1 MLKRPKNTDTMDDV
15 LQMQHDYMEKKDK
28 NLVPAAHVVS
38 TKKNKQGTKTSLFAK
53 QRNIE
58 KSAESDS
65 NKSTVI
71 RDVIER
77 KYDSKDLSEIT
88 TTESMDTD
96 GGFPEVL
103 NIDFKEDS
111 SSKESLFASIMNKS
125 RHSDEHTEKQENIE
139 DMKKSID
146 TDNVEFLKSMSS
158 VEILREREELLK
170 SMDPNLIKFI
180 QSKSKLEKKQDSKES
195 QSAESSSTKRSSEDY
210 KNYIKD
216 IPTQDI
222 LEDAN
227 TFNFVNMN
235 ILEPE
240 KLEWLKNVNK
250 IYAVPKDKKY
260 EARFDLKGFLLP
272 YTFDEENSKK
282 DNRELFCH
290 EEETHR
296 PGYTLQELFRLA
308 RADMLQQRI
317 SAINVISG
325 IINMYTQGFYDGIID
340 LPISKTFFFL
350 RFGLDEN
357 VPVIIESIAKCL
369 SYLFYNEADEAII
382 DLIFETNF
390 GYLQPLIGNESLQD
404 QKIVEDGLDLN
415 KMNLNEHSES
425 LFESKVDD
433 ILSVDDREKESM
445 TDFHLAEINLVECL
459 ERTNIIERISY
470 IIIVMNANQNVN
482 ISCLKILISLARHS
496 ESFAVKITG
505 KKNLMEHLVNI
516 LSIEKPEESRMII
529 KLLRIIISYNLSNVT
544 KLINPP
550 LLEKFVSSISLQNDM
565 NIKYIQLQI
574 ESFRFLRLYFRI
586 TQDESTFSR
595 ILMPLRYLLEWHF
608 QNLDFHERNHF
619 VCRIHASALLYLIQC
634 SNVAITYT
642 IFGETFKMCCKKWFA
657 RAASKSLQDLSQK
670 ILLSCVLDVSGSF
683 IKFIPEFFYDFI
695 NDYLFKFLAS
705 NCYQELT
712 ESLQSSSLLLT
723 DLHDRRFTHKTLPN
737 FGSIVRKKLVSNA
750 TPNLIYAQNY
760 SHPFVHSLLMFTL
773 LFKDKRN
780 NMNSQIYEKLL
791 NHFNNAGIEKYLETF
806 SMLQKAS
813 MTSTNWFVQTEIKLI
828 YNLLKLKH
836 YNRPWMFKAAYNLI
850 LNLSADKILLV
861 LDIFDS
867 FIFHKDFAES
877 QLTTD
882 ELERMKYVY
891 NGLVMSKVKERK
903 TNYIAIVEGWNKL
916 LLRDTWAYEF
926 LLIFLC
932 NVGVIS
938 NDVKQT
944 IETDLTEDEIISTT
958 LKFKSF
964 LKSKGIQTL
973 SNDEQLMYLM
983 LIYFGKDLN
992 FLNESVKE
1000 MIKSDLDNMKG
1011 KVFKFNHKL
1020 NNEKDFES
1028 LYKLFLDTFQ
1038 AQSYG
1043 DNLFSS
1049 MLMIPLS
1056 QKNDSKWRNIVW
1068 SEYAMVLKF
1077 INCEETDL
1085 LYDFNDYLYPLETD
1099 EILLKAYKSSLKY
1112 LRKDSIP
1119 WKIAVHHLSNYSV
1132 K

>member
-15 LQMQHDYMEKKDK
+15 LQMQRDYLEKKDK
-28 NLVPAAHVVS
+28 DFTPAAHVVS
-38 TKKNKQGTKTSLFAK
+38 SKKNTKTSLFAK

-58 KSAESDS
+58 KSTKSEPS
-65 NKSTVI
+65 KSTVI
-71 RDVIER
+71 RDVVER
-77 KYDSKDLSEIT
+77 KYDPKDLSEIT
-88 TTESMDTD
+88 SEPMDTD
-96 GGFPEVL
+96 TGFPEVL
-103 NIDFKEDS
+103 NIDLKDDCD
-111 SSKESLFASIMNKS
+111 SKESLFASIMKKNKNTDS
-125 RHSDEHTEKQENIE
+125 SSDQKPEKTECLEE
-139 DMKKSID
+139 MKKSVD
-146 TDNVEFLKSMSS
+146 TDNTEFLKSMSS
-158 VEILREREELLK
+158 EQIMKEREELLK

-180 QSKSKLEKKQDSKES
+180 QSKRKLVNTQDNKTS
-195 QSAESSSTKRSSEDY
+195 QSVKTTSIKFSETY
-210 KNYIKD
+210 KNYIED
-216 IPTQDI
+216 LPTQDI

-227 TFNFVNMN
+227 TYNYVNMD

-240 KLEWLKNVNK
+240 KLEWLKNVDK
-250 IYAVPKDKKY
+250 ICIVPKDKKY

-272 YTFDEENSKK
+272 YILDEENSQK

-290 EEETHR
+290 EEESHR

-308 RADMLQQRI
+308 RAEMLQQRI

-325 IINMYTQGFYDGIID
+325 IINMYIQGFYDGIID
-340 LPISKTFFFL
+340 LPISKIFFFL

-357 VPVIIESIAKCL
+357 IPVITESTAKCL
-369 SYLFYNEADEAII
+369 SYIFYNEADEAIL
-382 DLIFETNF
+382 DLIFESNF
-390 GYLQPLIGNESLQD
+390 GYLQPLIGSESLNE
-404 QKIVEDGLDLN
+404 QKIVEDELDLS

-425 LFESKVDD
+425 LFESKVED

-470 IIIVMNANQNVN
+470 IMIVMNANQNTN
-482 ISCLKILISLARHS
+482 MSCIKILISLARHS
-496 ESFAVKITG
+496 EAFAVKIIG
-505 KKNLMEHLVNI
+505 KQNLMDHLLQK
-516 LSIEKPEESRMII
+516 LSIETPEESRMII
-529 KLLRIIISYNLSNVT
+529 KLLRVMMSYNLNIVSKVV
-544 KLINPP
+544 NPT
-550 LLEKFVSSISLQNDM
+550 LLEKFVSFVSLQNDM

-595 ILMPLRYLLEWHF
+595 IFMSLRYLLEWHF
-608 QNLDFHERNHF
+608 QHLDFHERNHF

-634 SNVAITYT
+634 SNVAITYS
-642 IFGETFKMCCKKWFA
+642 IFGETFKMCCKKWFQ
-657 RAASKSLQDLSQK
+657 RASSRSLQDLSQK
-670 ILLSCVLDVSGSF
+670 MILSCVLDVAGSF

-695 NDYLFKFLAS
+695 TDYLVKFLAS
-705 NCYQELT
+705 NCYQEIT
-712 ESLQSSSLLLT
+712 ESLQSSSLLVN
-723 DLHDRRFTHKTLPN
+723 DLIDRRFTHKPLPN
-737 FGSIVRKKLVSNA
+737 LGSIVRKKLVSNA
-750 TPNLIYAQNY
+750 TPNLIYNQNY
-760 SHPFVHSLLMFTL
+760 SHHFMHSLLMFIL
-773 LFKDKRN
+773 LFKDDRN
-780 NMNSQIYEKLL
+780 DMNATIYEKLISS
-791 NHFNNAGIEKYLETF
+791 FYKIGIEKYLEKF

-813 MTSTNWFVQTEIKLI
+813 TTSTNWFAQTEIKLI

-836 YNRPWMFKAAYNLI
+836 YNRHLTFKAAYNLI

-861 LDIFDS
+861 LDIFDN
-867 FIFHKDFAES
+867 FMYHDDFADN
-877 QLTTD
+877 QLTKS
-882 ELERMKYVY
+882 ELDRMKYVY
-891 NGLVMSKVKERK
+891 NGLVMSKIKEGK
-903 TNYIAIVEGWNKL
+903 TNYIAVVEGWNKL

-944 IETDLTEDEIISTT
+944 IETDLSEEEIISTT

-964 LKSKGIQTL
+964 LNSKGIQTV

-983 LIYFGKDLN
+983 LVYFGKELN
-992 FLNESVKE
+992 FLNESIKE
-1000 MIKSDLDNMKG
+1000 MIKSDLESMKG
-1011 KVFKFNHKL
+1011 KIFKFNHKL

-1043 DNLFSS
+1043 DDIFSS
-1049 MLMIPLS
+1049 MVMIPLS
-1056 QKNDSKWRNIVW
+1056 QKYDSKWRNIVW

-1077 INCEETDL
+1077 INCKETDL

-1099 EILLKAYKSSLKY
+1099 EMLLKTYKSSLKY
-1112 LRKDSIP
+1112 LRKDSIA
-1119 WKIAVHHLSNYSV
+1119 WKIAVHHLTNYSV